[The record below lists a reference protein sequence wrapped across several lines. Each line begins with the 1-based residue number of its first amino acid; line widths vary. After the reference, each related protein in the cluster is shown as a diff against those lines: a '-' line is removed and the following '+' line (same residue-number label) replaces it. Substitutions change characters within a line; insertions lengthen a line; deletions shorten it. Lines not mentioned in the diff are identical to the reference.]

1 MANSIVQTRY
11 YRRLIGAAALDA
23 STYEEVEAEPA
34 ATGQAFA
41 TVVLAGLAAGIGAR
55 GVEGSVTTVLFLA
68 ILAILSWA
76 LWAVLSF
83 EIGARVMR
91 RSETRSDV
99 GELLRTLGFAA
110 APGFLLVFGIAPEM
124 RLPVFAMTALWLLA
138 AMTVAVR
145 QALDFK
151 STARAVAVCALGWI
165 LVIGIA
171 LTLGLM
177 FGPSLG

>member
-1 MANSIVQTRY
+1 MASSIVRTSY
-11 YRRLIGAAALDA
+11 FRRLIGAAALDA

-41 TVVLAGLAAGIGAR
+41 TVILAGLAAGIGVR
-55 GVEGSVTTVLFLA
+55 GLDGSLATVLFVA

-76 LWAVLSF
+76 LWALISF
-83 EIGARVMR
+83 EIGARVMPR
-91 RSETRSDV
+91 PETRSDV

-110 APGFLLVFGIAPEM
+110 APGFFLAFGIAPEM
-124 RLPVFAMTALWLLA
+124 RLPVFTITALWLLA

-145 QALDFK
+145 QALDFERT
-151 STARAVAVCALGWI
+151 SRAVAVCALGWV
-165 LVIGIA
+165 LVMAIA
-171 LTLGLM
+171 LTVGVM